1 MQTNSPGAPVAV
13 IGAGIG
19 GLAAA
24 MEIAAHGVDVVVCE
38 KAATTGGKVR
48 AEAVGDARIDAGPT
62 VFTMRRVFEELFE
75 RCGLAWPDDLVLTPA
90 EVLARHAWDGHPH
103 ALDLHPDLERT
114 VDAIGRFAGPQEARR
129 YVGFVRRTAAL
140 HDALDRAFIRAP
152 RPSRVQL
159 VSRVGVAGVAELAR
173 LAPRATVWRALG
185 RYFNNARLRQLFA
198 RYATYC
204 GSSPYE
210 APATLLLI
218 AHVEREGV
226 WTIEGGMTRLAASL
240 TRAAERLGATIRC
253 GVRVR
258 TIDVQAGRASS
269 ITLAGG
275 ERIAVRAVVCNA
287 DVAALSSGCF
297 GPDVVRAVETTPPHR
312 RSLSAVTWS
321 LVGATRGFPLSHHNV
336 FFGRSYASEFED
348 ILVRRRL
355 PRAPTVYVCAS
366 DRDARAGC
374 AAHRGGG
381 PERLFCLVNAPPV
394 GDRGTC
400 RHEEVARCATRA
412 FELLRRCGLSVDRQP
427 GALRTSTPWDFED
440 RFPGTGGALYGAA
453 CHGWNASFERHGA
466 RSRLPGL
473 YLAGGSVHPGPGV
486 PMAALSGGLAAA
498 QLLADLA
505 GR

>member
-1 MQTNSPGAPVAV
+1 MQTKSPSQAVAV
-13 IGAGIG
+13 VGAGIG

-24 MEIAAHGVDVVVCE
+24 MQIAARGVEVVVYE
-38 KAATTGGKVR
+38 KAAVTGGKVR
-48 AEAVGDARIDAGPT
+48 SEAVGDARIDAGPT
-62 VFTMRRVFEELFE
+62 VFTMRWVFEELFE

-103 ALDLHPDLERT
+103 ALDLHPELERT
-114 VDAIGRFAGPQEARR
+114 VDAIGRFAGPAEARR
-129 YVGFVRRTAAL
+129 YVDFVRRTAAL

-159 VSRVGVAGVAELAR
+159 ASRAGMAGVAELAR
-173 LAPRATVWRALG
+173 LAPYATVWRALG
-185 RYFNNARLRQLFA
+185 RYFKDARLRQLFA

-226 WTIEGGMTRLAASL
+226 WTIRGGMTRLAATL
-240 TRAAERLGATIRC
+240 TRAAEQLGARIRC
-253 GVRVR
+253 GADVR
-258 TIDVQAGRASS
+258 TIDVRAGRTSS
-269 ITLAGG
+269 ITLADG

-287 DVAALSSGCF
+287 DVAALSSGRF
-297 GPDVVRAVETTPPHR
+297 GPDVSQVVETTPPYR

-321 LVGATRGFPLSHHNV
+321 LVGAPSGFPLSHHNV
-336 FFGRSYASEFED
+336 FFGRDYASEFED
-348 ILVRRRL
+348 ILVWRRL

-366 DRDARAGC
+366 DRDARAES
-374 AAHRGGG
+374 AANGGG
-381 PERLFCLVNAPPV
+381 PERLFCLVNAPPI

-400 RHEEVARCATRA
+400 HHGEVAGCAART
-412 FELLRRCGLSVDRQP
+412 FDLLRRCGLSVDRRP
-427 GALRTSTPWDFED
+427 GAFRVSTPWDFED

-453 CHGWNASFERHGA
+453 CHGWSASFERHGA
-466 RSRLPGL
+466 RSRMPGL

-486 PMAALSGGLAAA
+486 PTAALSGGLAAE
-498 QLLADLA
+498 QLLADMA

>member
-1 MQTNSPGAPVAV
+1 MQTNSGSAPVAI

-24 MEIAAHGVDVVVCE
+24 MEIAARGIEVVVYE
-38 KAATTGGKVR
+38 RAPVTGGKVR
-48 AEAVGDARIDAGPT
+48 CEAVGDARIDAGPT
-62 VFTMRRVFEELFE
+62 VFTMRWVFEELFE

-103 ALDLHPDLERT
+103 TLDLHPDLERT
-114 VDAIGRFAGPQEARR
+114 VEAIGRFAGRAEARR
-129 YVGFVRRTAAL
+129 YVDFTQRTASLYGAL
-140 HDALDRAFIRAP
+140 ERAFLRAP

-159 VSRVGVAGVAELAR
+159 AARAGASGVAELAR
-173 LAPRATVWRALG
+173 LAPWATVWRALG
-185 RYFNNARLRQLFA
+185 RYFKDARLRQLFA

-204 GSSPYE
+204 GSSPWE

-226 WTIEGGMTRLAASL
+226 WTGAGGMTSLVATL
-240 TRAAERLGATIRC
+240 TRAAERLGAQVRC
-253 GVRVR
+253 GTGVR
-258 TIDVQAGRASS
+258 TIDVRAGRITG
-269 ITLAGG
+269 ITLADG
-275 ERIAVRAVVCNA
+275 ERVAARAVVCNA
-287 DVAALSSGCF
+287 DVAALSGGHF
-297 GPDVVRAVETTPPHR
+297 GPDVSRAVETTPPWR

-321 LVGATRGFPLSHHNV
+321 LVGTTSGFPLSHHNV
-336 FFGRSYASEFED
+336 FFGRDYASEFED
-348 ILVRRRL
+348 ILVRRRM

-366 DRDARAGC
+366 DRDARVESTADP
-374 AAHRGGG
+374 GGS
-381 PERLFCLVNAPPV
+381 ERLFCLVNAPPI

-400 RHEEVARCATRA
+400 HHKEVAGCATRA
-412 FELLRRCGLSVDRQP
+412 FDLLHRCGLSVDRRT
-427 GALRTSTPWDFED
+427 GAFRVSTPWDWED

-498 QLLADLA
+498 ELAADIA